1 MSNPMMNPIGCNTLY
16 PKGRLMQVRTEFI
29 LDAQCKAVQ
38 DLADAGFTCCEY
50 SHIEYLALEETA
62 KLQKATAEAKIEPY
76 SAHSWVGLAA
86 DQAESE
92 RTMAALSPMLDKC
105 AVLGVKLIVI
115 HPGGHMLSHEGAAAH
130 SRRMAGNLSVLRP
143 LCERAAKIGVS
154 IAVENCGA
162 YEDLEFILELIR
174 VSNAK
179 NAGFCIDTGHA
190 KLYGV
195 SPAEAILK
203 MGKRLLTTHLQDNFG
218 RRDDHLPPGL
228 GLIDW
233 MSVFTALR
241 QIGYV
246 RPVMVEISDCPPNR
260 EPEPQRELKIS
271 YENVRQLLQLA
282 TSGQ

>member
-1 MSNPMMNPIGCNTLY
+1 MSEPMSNPIGCNTLY
-16 PKGRLMQVRTEFI
+16 PYGRLTQIQTEFNI
-29 LDAQCKAVQ
+29 AAQCKAVQ
-38 DLADAGFTCCEY
+38 DLAAVGFTCTEY
-50 SHIEYLALEETA
+50 SHIEYLTPEEAERLRQATMDA
-62 KLQKATAEAKIEPY
+62 KVEPH
-76 SAHSWVGLAA
+76 SAHSWVGLPA
-86 DQAESE
+86 DQSEAE
-92 RTMAALSPMLDKC
+92 RTLTALAPILDKC
-105 AVLGVKLIVI
+105 QTLGVKVIVI

-130 SRRMAGNLSVLRP
+130 SRRMSGNLSVLRP

-174 VSNAK
+174 VSGAK

-218 RRDDHLPPGL
+218 RRDDHMPPGT

-233 MSVFTALR
+233 SSVFTALR

-246 RPVMVEISDCPPNR
+246 RPLMVEISDCPPGR
-260 EPEPQRELKIS
+260 EPEPQREMKVS
-271 YENVRQLLQLA
+271 YENVKKFMA
-282 TSGQ
+282 AAGI